1 MSLEQEIKDFM
12 KSLGIDVVGIA
23 GPGRFDGPPSLD
35 PDYVMKG
42 AKSVISYGI
51 PFDVEHIYAYLGRKT
66 AIPHNIDQYRVH
78 QRVIWAAIKLKKFL
92 EDKGHRA
99 AFIEPNGGYR
109 KDPKSTLAITPKFSH
124 RYASY
129 VSGLASPG
137 ISGSAVT
144 REYGGAVCLNT
155 VVTDAELTGD
165 PMLPPRHYFDGLCQ
179 DCMACKSVC
188 PPKMFMSTEEEYSL
202 INGELYPRGRK
213 RDVNL
218 CAVSCGG
225 LHAVSADKTWSNWGK
240 GWIDSWTG
248 VEPDPEKQNIFKEMV
263 TMFGFNKD
271 LSARISPLKLLVQD
285 AYEEGYFEESGPFPS
300 YEDLEGE
307 TEGQK
312 LRSFA
317 DAIEPIVGNA
327 IADPLALTCNQCNLV
342 CGPNAEE
349 SKKRAK
355 MIHVGGILSFKENN
369 EPCFTQDFD
378 EAVER
383 RKKSPY
389 KIKKQVEKESLKL
402 RLELLVK
409 GFGIDFHT
417 IFKGRQ
423 YEKKLNK
430 VLAEEGLAPQKI
442 R

>member
-1 MSLEQEIKDFM
+1 MTLEQEIKDFM
-12 KSLGIDVVGIA
+12 KSIGVDIVGIA

-42 AKSVISYGI
+42 AKSVIAFAM
-51 PFDVEHIYAYLGRKT
+51 PFDVEAIYAYLSRKT

-78 QRVIWAAIKLKKFL
+78 QRVIHAAIRLEKFL
-92 EDKGHRA
+92 ADKGYRA
-99 AFIEPNGGYR
+99 ASIEPNGGYR
-109 KDPKSTLAITPKFSH
+109 KDPKSTLALVPKFSH
-124 RYASY
+124 RYAAY
-129 VSGLASPG
+129 IGGIASPG
-137 ISGSAVT
+137 ISGSAIT
-144 REYGGAVCLNT
+144 REYGGAVCLNS
-155 VVTDAELTGD
+155 VVTDAVLEGD
-165 PMLPPRHYFDGLCQ
+165 PMLDPRYHFDGLCQ
-179 DCMACKSVC
+179 TCMACKAAC

-213 RDVNL
+213 RDINL

-248 VEPDPEKQNIFKEMV
+248 VEPDPEKQNIFKDMV
-263 TMFGFNKD
+263 SVFGFNKD
-271 LSARISPLKLLVQD
+271 LSARISPIKLLVQ
-285 AYEEGYFEESGPFPS
+285 YPFEEGYFEESGPFPS

-317 DAIEPIVGNA
+317 DILEPIVGNA

-349 SKKRAK
+349 SQKRWK
-355 MIHVGGILSFKENN
+355 MIQNGGILCFKENN
-369 EPCFTQDFD
+369 EPYFTHDFD
-378 EAVER
+378 EAVEL

-389 KIKKQVEKESLKL
+389 KIKQQVEKESLKL
-402 RLELLVK
+402 RLELILKNV
-409 GFGIDFHT
+409 GIDFHT

-423 YEKKLNK
+423 YRNKLAK
-430 VLAEEGLAPQKI
+430 VLADKGLPPQ
-442 R
+442 

>member
-1 MSLEQEIKDFM
+1 M
-12 KSLGIDVVGIA
+12 KSIGVAIVGIA

-42 AKSVISYGI
+42 AKSVIAFAI
-51 PFDVEHIYAYLGRKT
+51 PFDVELIYAYLSRKT

-99 AFIEPNGGYR
+99 AYIEPNGGYR
-109 KDPKSTLAITPKFSH
+109 QDLKSTFATLPKFSH

-129 VSGLASPG
+129 VSGIASPG
-137 ISGSAVT
+137 ISGSAIT
-144 REYGGAVCLNT
+144 KEYGGAVCLNS
-155 VVTDAELTGD
+155 VITDVELEGD
-165 PMLPPRHYFDGLCQ
+165 PMLPPRYHFDGLCQ
-179 DCMACKSVC
+179 ECMACKSVC
-188 PPKMFMSTEEEYSL
+188 PPKMFISTEEEYSL
-202 INGELYPRGRK
+202 INGDLYPRGRK
-213 RDVNL
+213 RDINL
-218 CAVSCGG
+218 CTVSCGG

-248 VEPDPEKQNIFKEMV
+248 VEPDPEKQNIFKDMISV
-263 TMFGFNKD
+263 FGFNKD
-271 LSARISPLKLLVQD
+271 LSARISPIALLVQD
-285 AYEEGYFEESGPFPS
+285 AYEEGYFEAAGPFPS

-317 DAIEPIVGNA
+317 DALEPIVGNA

-349 SKKRAK
+349 SKNRAK
-355 MIHVGGILSFKENN
+355 MIHEGGILSFKENN
-369 EPCFTQDFD
+369 EPYFTRDFE
-378 EAVER
+378 EAADL

-389 KIKKQVEKESLKL
+389 KIKKQVEKES
-402 RLELLVK
+402 
-409 GFGIDFHT
+409 
-417 IFKGRQ
+417 
-423 YEKKLNK
+423 
-430 VLAEEGLAPQKI
+430 
-442 R
+442 

>member
-12 KSLGIDVVGIA
+12 KSIGVDIVGLA

-35 PDYVMKG
+35 PDYVLKG
-42 AKSVISYGI
+42 AQSVISFAI
-51 PFDVEHIYAYLGRKT
+51 PYDVEAIYAYLSRKT

-78 QRVIWAAIKLKKFL
+78 QRIIHAAIKLKEFL
-92 EDKGHRA
+92 EDRGHRA

-109 KDPKSTLAITPKFSH
+109 KDLKSTLALVPKFSH

-129 VSGLASPG
+129 VAGIASPG

-144 REYGGAVCLNT
+144 KEYGGAVCLNS
-155 VVTDAELTGD
+155 VITDAVLEGD
-165 PMLPPRHYFDGLCQ
+165 PMLPPRYYFDGLCQ
-179 DCMACKSVC
+179 SCMACKSAC

-202 INGELYPRGRK
+202 INGELWPRGRK

-263 TMFGFNKD
+263 SVFGLNKD
-271 LSARISPLKLLVQD
+271 LSARISPLALVVQ
-285 AYEEGYFEESGPFPS
+285 YPVEEGYFEESGPFPS

-317 DAIEPIVGNA
+317 DALEPLVGNA

-349 SKKRAK
+349 SQKRWK
-355 MIHVGGILSFKENN
+355 MIQNGGILCFKENN
-369 EPCFTQDFD
+369 EPYFTHDFD
-378 EAVER
+378 EAVEL
-383 RKKSPY
+383 RKESPY
-389 KIKKQVEKESLKL
+389 QIKEQVKKESFKL
-402 RLELLVK
+402 RFGLMAK
-409 GFGIDFHT
+409 NFGIDFHA

-423 YEKKLNK
+423 YRKKLAMA
-430 VLAEEGLAPQKI
+430 LEEKGLPPQ
-442 R
+442 

>member
-12 KSLGIDVVGIA
+12 KSIGVDIVGLA

-35 PDYVMKG
+35 PDYVLKG
-42 AKSVISYGI
+42 AQSVISFAI
-51 PFDVEHIYAYLGRKT
+51 PFNVEAIYAYLSRKT

-78 QRVIWAAIKLKKFL
+78 QRIIHAAIKLKKFL
-92 EDKGHRA
+92 EDRGHRA

-109 KDPKSTLAITPKFSH
+109 KDLKSTLALVPKFSH

-129 VSGLASPG
+129 VAGIASPG
-137 ISGSAVT
+137 ISGSAIT
-144 REYGGAVCLNT
+144 REYGGAVCLNS
-155 VVTDAELTGD
+155 VITDAVLEGD
-165 PMLPPRHYFDGLCQ
+165 PMLPPRYYFDGLCQ
-179 DCMACKSVC
+179 SCMACKSAC

-202 INGELYPRGRK
+202 INGELWPRGRK

-248 VEPDPEKQNIFKEMV
+248 VEPDPEKQNIFKDMV
-263 TMFGFNKD
+263 SVFGLNKD
-271 LSARISPLKLLVQD
+271 LSARISPIALVVQ
-285 AYEEGYFEESGPFPS
+285 YPVEEGYFEESGPFPT
-300 YEDLEGE
+300 YEELEGE

-317 DAIEPIVGNA
+317 DALEPLVGNA

-349 SKKRAK
+349 SQKRWK
-355 MIHVGGILSFKENN
+355 MIQNGGILCFKENN
-369 EPCFTQDFD
+369 EPYFAHDFD
-378 EAVER
+378 EAVEL
-383 RKKSPY
+383 RKESPY
-389 KIKKQVEKESLKL
+389 QIKEQVKKESFKL
-402 RLELLVK
+402 RFGLMAK
-409 GFGIDFHT
+409 NFGIDFHA
-417 IFKGRQ
+417 IIKGRK
-423 YEKKLNK
+423 YRKKLAK
-430 VLAEEGLAPQKI
+430 SLEEKGLPAQ
-442 R
+442 